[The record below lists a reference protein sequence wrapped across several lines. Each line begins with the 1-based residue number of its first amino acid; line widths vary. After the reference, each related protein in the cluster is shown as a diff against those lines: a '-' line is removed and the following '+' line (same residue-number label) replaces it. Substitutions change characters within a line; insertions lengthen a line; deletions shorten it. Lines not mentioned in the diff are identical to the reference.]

1 MKLINKVDNGDFQG
15 KLYETAL
22 GGNTTYTYK
31 IFYKVGKKN
40 FCIDRCYVYLFD
52 KDDCY
57 YRMKD
62 ALDVAVGMR
71 ENLIDLKG
79 C

>member
-1 MKLINKVDNGDFQG
+1 MKLINKVDEGDFQG
-15 KLYETAL
+15 KLYETML
-22 GGNTTYTYK
+22 KGTPTYIYK
-31 IFYKVGKKN
+31 IFYKVGKKS
-40 FCIDRCYVYLFD
+40 FCIDRSYVYLFD

-71 ENLIDLKG
+71 KSLFDLKG